1 MAERIWPQSILNPQE
16 NRAMQSRLFGVFV
29 ASLTL
34 AVSTPFL
41 LGQDNAPGQ
50 EQGAPQGQPGQRPR
64 RPLPKPTNLQVLP
77 KDIQPEQLIHIMRGV
92 AGSLGVE
99 CNFCHV

>member
-41 LGQDNAPGQ
+41 LGQDS
-50 EQGAPQGQPGQRPR
+50 APQGQQRPR

-99 CNFCHV
+99 CNFCHEIGRASC